1 MVEMFSSIRGQER
14 AVALLVRCLDAG
26 KVPQG
31 LLFFGE
37 EGIGKEKTARAFVAA
52 LLCRD
57 RGRDGACGRCAE
69 CRLASS
75 GNHPN
80 ILHIVPGTHFIRI
93 EEIRRLQEELALKA
107 FSDRPRAVLLLP
119 ADRMTLQAANALL
132 KTLEEPPPETHLV
145 LVAHRLSQV
154 PSTIASRCQKIPF
167 APLSRNDL
175 AAVLRSRPGPP
186 ERRSAEEIRA
196 AAACSGGSP
205 GRALAFLEEAG
216 SDRTAWLGLLAAP
229 GPKAVF
235 AASEA
240 WKGAGD
246 RWTGTA
252 VLLGLL
258 RDMALLSSGA
268 KADIMNDDLRDA
280 LAASARRKTPS
291 GWTKALGS
299 LLAMT
304 RMPPQ
309 IQRRLLLEAF
319 LLALHG
325 KD

>member
-1 MVEMFSSIRGQER
+1 MVETFSSIRGQDR
-14 AVALLVRCLDAG
+14 AVALLARCLDAG
-26 KVPQG
+26 KVPPG
-31 LLFFGE
+31 LLLFGE
-37 EGIGKEKTARAFVAA
+37 EGIGKEKTAHAFAAA

-57 RGRDGACGRCAE
+57 RGREGACGRCAE
-69 CRLASS
+69 CRLVAS

-80 ILHIVPGTHFIRI
+80 ILPIIPETHFIRI
-93 EEIRRLQEELALKA
+93 EEIRRLQEEFALKA
-107 FSDRPRAVLLLP
+107 FADRPRAALLLP

-154 PSTIASRCQKIPF
+154 PPTIVSRCQKVPF
-167 APLSRNDL
+167 APLSRDDL
-175 AAVLRSRPGPP
+175 AEVLRGLPGAP
-186 ERRSAEEIRA
+186 EGRSDEEIRA

-216 SDRTAWLGLLAAP
+216 SDRAAWLGLLAAP
-229 GPKAVF
+229 GPAAVF

-246 RWTGTA
+246 RWTGAAT
-252 VLLGLL
+252 LLGLL
-258 RDMALLSSGA
+258 RDTALLSSGA

-280 LAASARRKTPS
+280 LGAAARRKTPS

-309 IQRRLLLEAF
+309 IQRRLMLEAF